1 MKLQEPEVAV
11 VGASAA
17 GLYIAMKLAREGVR
31 VCVYEVAT
39 AIDPPRRT
47 LIVTDKFREQMGLFA
62 DDAIVNEIRVFEL
75 FANESQA
82 SVELDRPDLVIERA
96 DLIKV
101 LAKEAMAEGAEIVT
115 GRRLVDL
122 KARTSD
128 TDRSSPSTHSSE
140 QDGADAGTR
149 GAIQLTFEGS
159 NPEETFVTMS
169 DTVIGADGAF
179 SVVAQCAGWPRQPT
193 VPLVQAIVEL
203 PDDMSPESTRVW
215 FEPEDTPYFYWLIPE
230 GSGRGGLGLIAD
242 EKPDGKNP
250 QKALE
255 SFMEKQGLKA
265 MEFQAAKIPL
275 YLKWTPVHRR
285 VGAGDVYLV
294 GDAAGQVKVSTVGGI
309 VTGFRG
315 AQGVADELL
324 HSNGTRSGQTEVGR
338 SGPILT
344 SRASIPADNAGS
356 NAEIRALRRE
366 LDLHLG
372 IRRALHDFNSA
383 DYSRLLSLLSKSAKS
398 QLGRF
403 HRDEAWRLM
412 THLVLR
418 QPRLLSLGIR
428 NFLFGG
434 GFGDSVK

>member
-1 MKLQEPEVAV
+1 MKLQEREVAV

-31 VCVYEVAT
+31 VRVYEVAT
-39 AIDPPRRT
+39 AIDPARRT

-75 FANESQA
+75 FANGSQA
-82 SVELDRPDLVIERA
+82 SVELDRPDLIIERA

-101 LAKEAMAEGAEIVT
+101 LAKEAMAEGAEIIT

-122 KARTSD
+122 KAHTLD
-128 TDRSSPSTHSSE
+128 TDRSPPSAYSSE
-140 QDGADAGTR
+140 QDGADARTR
-149 GAIQLTFEGS
+149 GAIQLTFKGS
-159 NPEETFVTMS
+159 NPAETFVTMA

-193 VPLVQAIVEL
+193 VPLMQAIVEL

-250 QKALE
+250 QEALK

-275 YLKWTPVHRR
+275 YLKWIPVHRR

-324 HSNGTRSGQTEVGR
+324 HSNGARSGQTEVGR
-338 SGPILT
+338 SGSFLT
-344 SRASIPADNAGS
+344 SRASILADNAGS

-366 LDLHLG
+366 FGELCMTSTVLITVVCLVSSVTPPNHNLG
-372 IRRALHDFNSA
+372 VFIAM
-383 DYSRLLSLLSKSAKS
+383 K
-398 QLGRF
+398 LG
-403 HRDEAWRLM
+403 D
-412 THLVLR
+412 
-418 QPRLLSLGIR
+418 
-428 NFLFGG
+428 
-434 GFGDSVK
+434 

>member
-1 MKLQEPEVAV
+1 MKLQEREVAV

-31 VCVYEVAT
+31 VRVYEVAT
-39 AIDPPRRT
+39 AIDPARRT

-75 FANESQA
+75 FANGSQA
-82 SVELDRPDLVIERA
+82 SVELDRPDLIIERA

-101 LAKEAMAEGAEIVT
+101 LAKEAMAEGAEIIT

-122 KARTSD
+122 KAHTLD
-128 TDRSSPSTHSSE
+128 TDRSPPSAYSSE
-140 QDGADAGTR
+140 QDGADARTR
-149 GAIQLTFEGS
+149 GAIQLTFKGS
-159 NPEETFVTMS
+159 NPAETFVTMA

-193 VPLVQAIVEL
+193 VSLMQAIVEL

-215 FEPEDTPYFYWLIPE
+215 FELEDTPYFYWLIPE

-250 QKALE
+250 QEALK

-275 YLKWTPVHRR
+275 YLKWIPVHRR

-294 GDAAGQVKVSTVGGI
+294 GDAAG
-309 VTGFRG
+309 
-315 AQGVADELL
+315 
-324 HSNGTRSGQTEVGR
+324 
-338 SGPILT
+338 
-344 SRASIPADNAGS
+344 
-356 NAEIRALRRE
+356 
-366 LDLHLG
+366 
-372 IRRALHDFNSA
+372 
-383 DYSRLLSLLSKSAKS
+383 
-398 QLGRF
+398 RF
-403 HRDEAWRLM
+403 
-412 THLVLR
+412 VLCIA
-418 QPRLLSLGIR
+418 PR
-428 NFLFGG
+428 NQCE
-434 GFGDSVK
+434 